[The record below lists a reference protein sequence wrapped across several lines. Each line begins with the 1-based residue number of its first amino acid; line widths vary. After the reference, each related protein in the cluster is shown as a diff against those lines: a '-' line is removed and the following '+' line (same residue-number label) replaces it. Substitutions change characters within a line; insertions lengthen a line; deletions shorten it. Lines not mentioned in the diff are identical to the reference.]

1 MMYKTVVGNCALE
14 CDSKF
19 VFQPGPKSSLGSE
32 PSQAWPLQMP
42 SVSMPRVEPSE
53 QHQAALPLLWGLAPL
68 FPPWGHLM
76 SPILKE
82 CIWLNWV
89 PVAKIPK
96 IGTIISVGLQGDEN
110 KLTRMKSAQ
119 KISHTEN
126 NYTMFSETKGPCIIT
141 RNNLMDLAISAAVP
155 ASIFSYESDKSI
167 LFWKIIT
174 F

>member
-1 MMYKTVVGNCALE
+1 MLWSVIQSLCFSQGLKAASAL
-14 CDSKF
+14 SLAR
-19 VFQPGPKSSLGSE
+19 PGLCRCHRSACQEWSR
-32 PSQAWPLQMP
+32 
-42 SVSMPRVEPSE
+42 VSNTR
-53 QHQAALPLLWGLAPL
+53 QHCPCSGASPHCS
-68 FPPWGHLM
+68 PPWGHLM

-119 KISHTEN
+119 KISHTKN

-167 LFWKIIT
+167 LFWK
-174 F
+174 

>member
-1 MMYKTVVGNCALE
+1 
-14 CDSKF
+14 
-19 VFQPGPKSSLGSE
+19 
-32 PSQAWPLQMP
+32 
-42 SVSMPRVEPSE
+42 
-53 QHQAALPLLWGLAPL
+53 
-68 FPPWGHLM
+68 M

-82 CIWLNWV
+82 CIGLNWV

-141 RNNLMDLAISAAVP
+141 RNNLMDLAITAAVP
-155 ASIFSYESDKSI
+155 ASVFSYESDKSI
-167 LFWKIIT
+167 LF
-174 F
+174 

>member
-155 ASIFSYESDKSI
+155 ASIFSYKSDKSI
-167 LFWKIIT
+167 LFWK
-174 F
+174 